1 MRTANTVAEVLEL
14 EPLDRNLYRGY
25 NQPSHGLERLY
36 GGQVA
41 AQCLMAASLTVP
53 EGRRPHSLHGYFL
66 RAGKPDW
73 PVILR
78 VERDRDGRSFSARH
92 VEAVQHGK
100 VIFTM
105 SASFHIEEAG
115 VFFGRPPAET
125 PPDPEQLPSSDRDWV
140 VHGLFDQ
147 RWLDSSD
154 SLAGR
159 LWVKARQPV
168 GPDPILQACALAY
181 LSDFGAA
188 FPDTGAPMDGWG
200 GPSLDHALWFH
211 QSIDADD
218 WVFIDLLSWTAL
230 GGRSLYSGTLRNRQ
244 GTIGAVLAQQH
255 LLRPG
260 GHPL

>member
-1 MRTANTVAEVLEL
+1 MRTATTLTEILDLEA
-14 EPLDRNLYRGY
+14 LDRDLYRGF
-25 NQPSHGLERLY
+25 NQPSRGQARLY

-78 VERDRDGRSFSARH
+78 VDRDRDGRSFSARH
-92 VEAVQHGK
+92 VEAVQHGE

-105 SASFHIEEAG
+105 SASFHVKEDG
-115 VFFGRPPAET
+115 VQFSRQPAQV
-125 PPDPEQLPSSDRDWV
+125 PPDPEMLPSSDRDWV

-147 RWLDSSD
+147 RWLGDAED
-154 SLAGR
+154 MAGQM
-159 LWVKARQPV
+159 WVKVRQPV

-188 FPDTGAPMDGWG
+188 FPEPRYAREGWG
-200 GPSLDHALWFH
+200 GPSLDHAIWFH
-211 QSIDADD
+211 QPIDADD
-218 WVFIDLLSWTAL
+218 WVFLDLLSWTAM
-230 GGRSLYSGTLRNRQ
+230 GGRSLYSGALRNRDGQ
-244 GTIGAVLAQQH
+244 IGAVLAQEH

-260 GHPL
+260 ARPA